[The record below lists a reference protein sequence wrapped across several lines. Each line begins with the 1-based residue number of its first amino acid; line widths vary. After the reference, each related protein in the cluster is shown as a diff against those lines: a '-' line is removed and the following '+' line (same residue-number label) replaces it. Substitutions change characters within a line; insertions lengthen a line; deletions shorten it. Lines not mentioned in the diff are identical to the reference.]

1 MPRALYGTN
10 KFFFY
15 HASFF
20 NKKAIIELFQLTDTQ
35 CTSVLNKCDFAYH
48 RLLETNNM
56 SPQKLGSSKKAK
68 DVGFLVDKTVTIA
81 AYAPQP

>member
-1 MPRALYGTN
+1 
-10 KFFFY
+10 
-15 HASFF
+15 
-20 NKKAIIELFQLTDTQ
+20 
-35 CTSVLNKCDFAYH
+35 
-48 RLLETNNM
+48 M